1 MQTVREMI
9 PEYKRNLDRL
19 RQRRLDL
26 LRERE
31 FEPSCEA
38 YMVSRHG
45 LCERCGKPGLIVHH
59 RKALRPQDM
68 NDPARTLGWSNLEL
82 LCHHCHDIEHMAKH
96 SGARCGFDDDG
107 NLLPPFEPRR

>member
-31 FEPSCEA
+31 LEPSF
-38 YMVSRHG
+38 
-45 LCERCGKPGLIVHH
+45 ERRYKLTERIV
-59 RKALRPQDM
+59 RLNKIIASSSAVVPKD
-68 NDPARTLGWSNLEL
+68 
-82 LCHHCHDIEHMAKH
+82 
-96 SGARCGFDDDG
+96 
-107 NLLPPFEPRR
+107 